1 MKAYLVTK
9 NEELPDIS
17 GLHVIKIPFAD
28 EDTLYV
34 FDARLGYLEIKGREK
49 IMEFIHRLKNEPQ
62 TSL

>member
-17 GLHVIKIPFAD
+17 GLQIIKIPFAD

-34 FDARLGYLEIKGREK
+34 FDTRLGYLEIKGWEK
-49 IMEFIHRLKNEPQ
+49 IREFITRLKNGLQ
-62 TSL
+62 TSQ